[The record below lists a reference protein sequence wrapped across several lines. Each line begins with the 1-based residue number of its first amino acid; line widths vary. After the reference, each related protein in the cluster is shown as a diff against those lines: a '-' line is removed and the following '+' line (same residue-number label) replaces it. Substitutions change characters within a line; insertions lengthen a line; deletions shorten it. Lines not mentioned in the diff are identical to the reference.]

1 LQNGNE
7 QTQEKETSKEEKP
20 WFSVEEILDAYY
32 KRFTVLG
39 HKRQL
44 WLTDKHLINRL
55 NNFAHPQF
63 ATTEDLEKAVML
75 SPAQSTRKGNI
86 NRYKMIYRHLMYLKL
101 IPERES
107 PAEKLPK
114 LRKPKSMPRPFT
126 YNEVANIMDNATRP
140 QRDWFILSCFAG
152 FRAAEIS
159 LCSGSDLEEQQDGYM
174 IRIPKG
180 KGGTDLALPAHS
192 VVVDMIKSYNTFG
205 RLWPTAKSHTIS
217 VAAGKE
223 LKRLGINKKL
233 HSGRHFFAT
242 NAYSVSNGD
251 ILAVSKLMRHASPA
265 TTAIYAE
272 LASPVA
278 KAVVNA
284 LQIPGINNER

>member
-1 LQNGNE
+1 MGSQID
-7 QTQEKETSKEEKP
+7 KKVSETP
-20 WFSVEEILDAYY
+20 LYTIDEILIAYQ
-32 KRFTVLG
+32 KRFVVLG

-55 NNFAHPQF
+55 NKIAHPQF

-75 SPAQSTRKGNI
+75 SPAQSTKKANI
-86 NRYKMIYRHLMYLKL
+86 NRYKMIYRHLLYLKL

-126 YNEVANIMDNATRP
+126 YNEVANIMENAKSP

-174 IRIPKG
+174 IRIPAG
-180 KGGTDLALPAHS
+180 KGGTDLALPAHPI
-192 VVVDMIKSYNTFG
+192 VVEMIKSYNTLG
-205 RLWPTAKSHTIS
+205 RLWPTVKPHTLS
-217 VAAGKE
+217 TYACKE
-223 LKRLGINKKL
+223 LRRLGINKKL

-284 LQIPGINNER
+284 LKTPGINNERQN

>member
-1 LQNGNE
+1 
-7 QTQEKETSKEEKP
+7 
-20 WFSVEEILDAYY
+20 
-32 KRFTVLG
+32 
-39 HKRQL
+39 
-44 WLTDKHLINRL
+44 
-55 NNFAHPQF
+55 
-63 ATTEDLEKAVML
+63 ML

-159 LCSGSDLEEQQDGYM
+159 LCSGADLEEQQDGYM

-192 VVVDMIKSYNTFG
+192 VVVDMIKSYKTLG
-205 RLWPTAKSHTIS
+205 RLWPTAKPHTIS

-223 LKRLGINKKL
+223 LKRLGVNKKL

>member
-1 LQNGNE
+1 ME
-7 QTQEKETSKEEKP
+7 QEQP
-20 WFSVEEILDAYY
+20 WFTIQEILSVYE
-32 KRFTVLG
+32 KRFIVLG

-44 WLTDKHLINRL
+44 WLTDQHLINRI
-55 NNFAHPQF
+55 NKIAHPQF
-63 ATTEDLEKAVML
+63 ATTEDLEAAVML

-126 YNEVANIMDNATRP
+126 HTEVALIMTEAKEP
-140 QRDWFILSCFAG
+140 QKHWFILSCFAG
-152 FRAAEIS
+152 LRAAEIS
-159 LCSGSDLEEQQDGYM
+159 LCSGSDLEEVGDSYM

-180 KGGTDLALPAHS
+180 KGDTNLALPAHP
-192 VVVDMIKSYNTFG
+192 VVVEMIKSYNTLG
-205 RLWPTAKSHTIS
+205 RLWPTMKPHSLSI
-217 VAAGKE
+217 AACKE

-233 HSGRHFFAT
+233 HSGRHYFAT
-242 NAYSVSNGD
+242 SAYSVSNGD

-284 LQIPGINNER
+284 MQTPGIE

>member
-1 LQNGNE
+1 VS
-7 QTQEKETSKEEKP
+7 ETP
-20 WFSVEEILDAYY
+20 LYTIDEILIAYQ
-32 KRFTVLG
+32 KRFVVLG

-55 NNFAHPQF
+55 NKIAHPQF

-75 SPAQSTRKGNI
+75 SPAQSTKKANI
-86 NRYKMIYRHLMYLKL
+86 NRYKMIYRHLLYLKL

-126 YNEVANIMDNATRP
+126 YNEVANIMENAKSP

-174 IRIPKG
+174 IRIPAG
-180 KGGTDLALPAHS
+180 KGGTDLALPAHPI
-192 VVVDMIKSYNTFG
+192 VVEMIKSYNTLG
-205 RLWPTAKSHTIS
+205 RLWPTVKPHTLS
-217 VAAGKE
+217 TYACKE
-223 LKRLGINKKL
+223 LRRLGINKKL

-284 LQIPGINNER
+284 LKTPGINNERQN